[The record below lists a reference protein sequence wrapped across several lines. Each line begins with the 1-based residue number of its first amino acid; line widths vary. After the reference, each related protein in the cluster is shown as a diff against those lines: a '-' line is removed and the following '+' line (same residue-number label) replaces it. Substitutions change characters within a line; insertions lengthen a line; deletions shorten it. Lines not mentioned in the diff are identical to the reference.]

1 MRHSRVPMIRVD
13 DVTHTRSAIL
23 PCRIVAFW
31 LCHTIGSNCYCAKH
45 WSPAPNH
52 HPHPASHGLLETDP
66 FHRAPAILCNC
77 MSVLFMVR
85 VLGIILERTPHTQTA
100 QLQKVGRNSQ
110 CRWSLY
116 HTQHDYI
123 EWFVS
128 HTGVAAQLLRSTDLC
143 VRSLTM
149 CIS

>member
-100 QLQKVGRNSQ
+100 YRRLVVIRNAVD
-110 CRWSLY
+110 RY

-123 EWFVS
+123 VYQWFVS

>member
-100 QLQKVGRNSQ
+100 YRRLVVIRNAVDRYTIRNTIIS
-110 CRWSLY
+110 
-116 HTQHDYI
+116 
-123 EWFVS
+123 
-128 HTGVAAQLLRSTDLC
+128 
-143 VRSLTM
+143 
-149 CIS
+149 CISGSSAIQGLLLNSSDPPICVCAL